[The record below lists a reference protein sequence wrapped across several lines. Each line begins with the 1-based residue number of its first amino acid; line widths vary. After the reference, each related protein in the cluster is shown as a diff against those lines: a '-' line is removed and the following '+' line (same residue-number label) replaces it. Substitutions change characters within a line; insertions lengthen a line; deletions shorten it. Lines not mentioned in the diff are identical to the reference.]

1 MAGLTIVERY
11 TQPVYDGW
19 KVDTRD
25 GNGNINV
32 DAPFRKKM
40 RLFTGTSSNPRM
52 SNMMIPGR
60 LVADRTG
67 MVKRV
72 GVFSSFSMESHK
84 LLFKKEVMSQLFIH
98 GEPIECNMLTYTRY
112 RNSLLE
118 FCQPVKNHENGCV
131 IAPRMSLH
139 MDIESGDEFYEEMKN
154 VEAGRLLAYAEI
166 TGILDMSMTREVQ

>member
-84 LLFKKEVMSQLFIH
+84 LLFKKEVMKQLGAAIVNRSSSAHSQVDIVPPPEL
-98 GEPIECNMLTYTRY
+98 
-112 RNSLLE
+112 
-118 FCQPVKNHENGCV
+118 PVTPTLDG
-131 IAPRMSLH
+131 ST
-139 MDIESGDEFYEEMKN
+139 S
-154 VEAGRLLAYAEI
+154 GRL
-166 TGILDMSMTREVQ
+166 SR